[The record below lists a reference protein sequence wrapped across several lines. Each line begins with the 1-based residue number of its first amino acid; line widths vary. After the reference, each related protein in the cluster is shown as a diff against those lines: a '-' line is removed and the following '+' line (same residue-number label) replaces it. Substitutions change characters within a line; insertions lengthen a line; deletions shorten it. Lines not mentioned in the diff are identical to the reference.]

1 MTRKIE
7 LAFAMIVLSSLG
19 LGENAP
25 LIVVKH
31 VDAPTTYPHLAR
43 QARIQGRV
51 SIRLKISA
59 SGRVLD
65 AQAATE
71 DSLLKAHPILQSQ
84 ALQLV
89 RNWTFEC
96 IGCLNNAGY
105 NHTLVF
111 IYRLE
116 GKQEPYNNS
125 RVTMDL
131 PDTVTIIANPP
142 QVETKTAKTR

>member
-1 MTRKIE
+1 MIRKID
-7 LAFAMIVLSSLG
+7 LALAIVVFCTLG
-19 LGENAP
+19 FCENAP
-25 LIVVKH
+25 LIVVNH

-43 QARIQGRV
+43 QARIQGTV
-51 SIRLKISA
+51 SIHLKISA
-59 SGRVLD
+59 LGRVLD

-71 DSLLKAHPILQSQ
+71 DPSLKAHPILQSQ

-96 IGCLNNAGY
+96 IGCPNSTGY
-105 NHTLVF
+105 DHTLVF

-116 GKQEPYNNS
+116 GKEEPYNNS

-142 QVETKTAKTR
+142 EINSSKGKVQ